1 MIEFAK
7 DGPRHILDKF
17 EKFEFFRLGG
27 GSPSLLDPRMTLISI
42 MIPCLV
48 NAICVCPREL
58 FSRFLNFV

>member
-27 GSPSLLDPRMTLISI
+27 GGWVPLPSRSAHDFNINHDPMSG
-42 MIPCLV
+42 
-48 NAICVCPREL
+48 
-58 FSRFLNFV
+58 

>member
-27 GSPSLLDPRMTLISI
+27 GWVPLPSRSAHDFNINHDPMSG
-42 MIPCLV
+42 
-48 NAICVCPREL
+48 
-58 FSRFLNFV
+58 